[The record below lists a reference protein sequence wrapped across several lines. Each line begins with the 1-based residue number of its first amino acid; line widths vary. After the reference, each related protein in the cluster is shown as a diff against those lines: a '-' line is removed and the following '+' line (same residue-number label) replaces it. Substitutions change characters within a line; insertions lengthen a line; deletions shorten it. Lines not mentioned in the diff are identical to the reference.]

1 MNLNGKYGMNSV
13 VALRV
18 VKQVFNFSKDKNLAS
33 D

>member
-13 VALRV
+13 VALCV
-18 VKQVFNFSKDKNLAS
+18 VKQVLNFSKDKNLAS